1 MEEYYAQLHICLK
14 LFGKISSL
22 SSGRSGRNCSSIK
35 NRGAASL
42 NFALPWISAQYQVP
56 SYFGPNR
63 FPCICREAFL
73 IMKKDYLT
81 NILRNS
87 FRRKKQVISSPSMS
101 TKSNAIHNM

>member
-1 MEEYYAQLHICLK
+1 MP
-14 LFGKISSL
+14 FGKISSL

-35 NRGAASL
+35 NRGAVSL
-42 NFALPWISAQYQVP
+42 NFALPRISAQYEVP

-63 FPCICREAFL
+63 FPCNMSGAFL

-87 FRRKKQVISSPSMS
+87 FRQKLNK
-101 TKSNAIHNM
+101 